1 MSPLAGL
8 PAAGQSLRGTLAGE
22 AGDLECLLAMPAA
35 TVRGVGVVCH
45 PHPLYGGEMG
55 NKVVYTL
62 AATALGQGI
71 AVARFNFRG
80 VGLSQGVHDA
90 GRGETLDC
98 LRVARWMREQIP
110 DAPLL
115 LAGFSFGAFIAL
127 KAAGAARPA
136 ALVSVAPPFGR
147 YFDGAANPP
156 HPGCPWL
163 VLHSR
168 DDDTVSYAET
178 VAILAGYEPAPEL
191 VSLDGAGH
199 FFHGRLGEVQDAVRR
214 FLARSW
220 PGNRPDHDPAK

>member
-1 MSPLAGL
+1 MNALAAL
-8 PAAGQSLRGTLAGE
+8 PAAGQSSRGVLAGE
-22 AGDLECLLAMPAA
+22 AGDIECLLAMPTMPAC
-35 TVRGVGVVCH
+35 GVGVVCH

-62 AATALGQGI
+62 ASAALKQGL

-80 VGLSQGVHDA
+80 VGLSHGRHDS

-98 LRVARWMREQIP
+98 LRVAQWMREQIP
-110 DAPLL
+110 GSPLL
-115 LAGFSFGAFIAL
+115 LAGFSFGAFVAL
-127 KAAGAARPA
+127 NAAAQTGPA

-147 YFDGAANPP
+147 YFDGAPNPP

-178 VAILAGYEPAPEL
+178 AAILASYEPAPEL
-191 VSLDGAGH
+191 VTFDGAGH
-199 FFHGRLGEVQDAVRR
+199 FFHGRLREVQDAVLP
-214 FLARSW
+214 FLERSW
-220 PGNRPDHDPAK
+220 PAN

>member
-1 MSPLAGL
+1 MSSLAGL

-35 TVRGVGVVCH
+35 TARGVAVVCH

-62 AATALGQGI
+62 ASTALRQGL

-98 LRVARWMREQIP
+98 LRVAQWMRGQIP
-110 DAPLL
+110 GVPLL

-127 KAAGAARPA
+127 KAAAAARPA

-163 VLHSR
+163 ALHSR
-168 DDDTVSYAET
+168 DDDTVNYAET
-178 VAILAGYEPAPEL
+178 TAILAGYEPAPEL

-199 FFHGRLGEVQDAVRR
+199 FFHGRLGEVQDAVRL
-214 FLARSW
+214 FLERNW
-220 PGNRPDHDPAK
+220 PGNPADSD